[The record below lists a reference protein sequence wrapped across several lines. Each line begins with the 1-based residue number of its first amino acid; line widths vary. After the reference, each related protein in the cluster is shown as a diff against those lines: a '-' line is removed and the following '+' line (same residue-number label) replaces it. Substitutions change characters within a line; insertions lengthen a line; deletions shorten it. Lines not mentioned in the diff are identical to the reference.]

1 MRPVLLA
8 GHERALTQIKYNS
21 DGDLIFSTAKDQQI
35 CVWYAHNGER
45 LGTYHGHVGAI
56 WTVDVDPTST
66 MIASGSADNTMRL
79 WDIKTGK
86 NLKTWEFPTAV
97 KRVEFNEDGTK
108 LLGVTEKRMG
118 FLSNIIVFDINPDPE
133 AEQTDERALTIVCD
147 ESKATVAG
155 FSYLTK
161 YIIAGHEDGSVSQ
174 YDAKNGD
181 LIYNEPVHELNTPI
195 TDLQWSQDRTYF
207 ITASKDKS
215 AKLITAKDLE
225 VLKTYV
231 ADTPLTAPPS
241 RPRRTLSSLE
251 VAAMDVTRTSAR
263 QGKFEARF
271 YHKIFEDEV
280 GRVRGHFGPLNTVA
294 ADPTGKGYA
303 SGGEDGYTN
312 PNPKIREIMTE
323 IDRQNAEASKSK
335 KKGSRQ
341 GGASNERVRRTEA
354 EEDAELLQDE
364 KHGGSAETVFRES
377 PAFIQG
383 QMRDYQVAG
392 LNWLI
397 SLHENGISGILA
409 DEMGLGKT
417 LQTIAFLGYLRH
429 IMDIT
434 GPHIVIVPKSTLD
447 NWKREFEKWTPE
459 VNVLVL
465 QGAKE
470 ERNALINDRL
480 VNEDFDVCITSYEM
494 VLREKSH
501 LKKFAWEYIIIDEA
515 HRIKNEESSLAQ
527 VIRVFNSRNRL
538 LITGTPLQNNL
549 HELWALLNFLLPDV
563 FGDSEAFDQ
572 WFSGREQDQ
581 DTVVQQL
588 HRVLR
593 PFLLRRVKSDVEK
606 SLLPKKEVNVYLGM
620 SDMQVKW
627 YQKILE
633 KDIDAVNGANG
644 KRESKTRLLN
654 IVMQLRKCCNHPY
667 LFEGAEPGPPYT
679 TDEHLVFNAGKMVV
693 LDKLLARMRKQ
704 GSRVLIFSQMS
715 RLLDIL
721 EDYCVFREY
730 KYCRIDG
737 GTAHEDRIAAIDEY
751 NKPGSEKFIFL
762 LTTRAGGLGIN
773 LTTADIVVLY
783 DSDWNPQADLQAMD
797 RAHRIGQTKQV
808 VVYRFV
814 TDNAIEEKVLERA
827 AQKLR
832 LDQLVIQQGR
842 AQVAAKAAA
851 NKDELLS
858 MIQHGAEKVFQ
869 NKGAAGVLANK
880 GADLDDDDI
889 DKILASGESRTKELN
904 AKYEKLGID
913 DLQNFTSESAY
924 TWNGEDFKTNKKD
937 IGMNWIN
944 PAKRERKEQSYS
956 MDKYFRQTMYPPKEK
971 DTKPK
976 APRAPKQV
984 PVHDYQFYPPRL
996 RDLQDRETA
1005 YYRKEIGYKVPLT
1018 DGDDENLDEREA
1030 ERALDQ
1036 QEIDNATPLNEEE
1049 QEEKQCLSQ
1058 QGFGEWNR
1066 RDFQQFINASGR
1078 YGRNDYESIAEDID
1092 NKTATEVKQ
1101 YAKVFWQRY
1110 TEIADYNKYI
1120 KVIEDGEERMR
1131 KIEHQ
1136 RKLLRKK
1143 MSQYRVP
1150 LQQLKIN
1157 YSVSTTNKKVYTE
1170 EEDRFLLVLLDKYGI
1185 DSPGLYEKM
1194 RDEIAESPLFRF
1206 DWFFLS
1212 RTPVELSRRCTT
1224 LLTTIVKEFEDAGKS
1239 IFLRSIDNPSVS
1251 KQYTGHT
1258 AQTSV
1263 ARFSPSGFYVASGDV
1278 SGSVRV
1284 WDAVEAENTKGEYH
1298 IISGRINDIAWDGDS
1313 QRIIAVGDG
1322 KERFGHCITAD
1333 SGNSVGEIS
1342 GHSKVVNSVAVR
1354 QQRPLRAATVSDD
1367 SSICFLH
1374 GAPFKFNSKHAS
1386 THKGFLVTVGA
1397 DKRIQL
1403 YDGKTGEPTISIG
1416 EGEHTGS
1423 IFAVSW
1429 AKDGTK
1435 FVTASADQTVKLW
1448 DVEAGKATQT
1458 WKFGDGVS
1466 VGDQQVGV
1474 VYPHGRSD
1482 GLIISLNLNGDLI
1495 YLNEGSDKPSKVVQ
1509 GHNKSITALGASS
1522 DGKGQTLWSGS
1533 FDGRVCQWDVA
1544 SGAGSVV
1551 DGQAHTNQVT
1561 QFSAE
1566 AGQTYSVGWDDH
1578 LRIVDESA
1586 NTFAG
1591 ESVKLSA
1598 QPKGVAAT
1606 GGKLYVATIEGVDVY
1621 EKNKLVSE
1629 NRLGFTPGAVAAYG
1643 STVAVGSGNAV
1654 KIYTADGSGKLSET
1668 KSLDKSTV
1676 QISCLSYSKDGQY
1689 LAAGNQIG
1697 KIVAYKTT
1705 DWEVATDRWSAHT
1718 ARVTCISWN
1727 DAATH
1732 AVSGALD
1739 THVYVWSLAKPG
1751 SRVKALNA
1759 HKDGVNGVAWVEGGS
1774 KIASA
1779 GGDAAIKVWT
1789 VAGLQ

>member
-1 MRPVLLA
+1 MPPRSRAAAVDADASMSDAADNHPVEEMDVDETPDYSDSDTNPNTTASSVA
-8 GHERALTQIKYNS
+8 GEPVG
-21 DGDLIFSTAKDQQI
+21 DGRRKRSEANQLRRSIFGKKHD
-35 CVWYAHNGER
+35 R
-45 LGTYHGHVGAI
+45 LGE
-56 WTVDVDPTST
+56 S
-66 MIASGSADNTMRL
+66 
-79 WDIKTGK
+79 K
-86 NLKTWEFPTAV
+86 E
-97 KRVEFNEDGTK
+97 EDSIRRFRY
-108 LLGVTEKRMG
+108 LLG
-118 FLSNIIVFDINPDPE
+118 L
-133 AEQTDERALTIVCD
+133 
-147 ESKATVAG
+147 
-155 FSYLTK
+155 
-161 YIIAGHEDGSVSQ
+161 
-174 YDAKNGD
+174 
-181 LIYNEPVHELNTPI
+181 
-195 TDLQWSQDRTYF
+195 TDLFRHF
-207 ITASKDKS
+207 I
-215 AKLITAKDLE
+215 E
-225 VLKTYV
+225 
-231 ADTPLTAPPS
+231 
-241 RPRRTLSSLE
+241 
-251 VAAMDVTRTSAR
+251 
-263 QGKFEARF
+263 
-271 YHKIFEDEV
+271 
-280 GRVRGHFGPLNTVA
+280 
-294 ADPTGKGYA
+294 
-303 SGGEDGYTN
+303 TN

-323 IDRQNAEASKSK
+323 IDRQNAEAAKNK
-335 KKGSRQ
+335 KAGARQ
-341 GGASNERVRRTEA
+341 GGASNDRRRRTEA
-354 EEDAELLQDE
+354 EEDAELLRDE

-377 PAFIQG
+377 PAFVKG

-417 LQTIAFLGYLRH
+417 LQTISFLGYLRH

-447 NWKREFEKWTPE
+447 NWKREFERWTPE

-465 QGAKE
+465 QGAKD
-470 ERNALINDRL
+470 ERQALINDRL

-494 VLREKSH
+494 VLREKNH

-620 SDMQVKW
+620 SDMQIKW

-721 EDYCVFREY
+721 EDYCVFRQY

-869 NKGAAGVLANK
+869 SKNVTGSLASK

-889 DKILASGESRTKELN
+889 DQILASGESRTKELN

-956 MDKYFRQTMYPPKEK
+956 MDKYFRQAMYPPKEK

-984 PVHDYQFYPPRL
+984 PVHDYQFYPARL

-1005 YYRKEIGYKVPLT
+1005 YYRKEIGYKVPLS
-1018 DGDDENLDEREA
+1018 DGDDDNLDEREA

-1036 QEIDNATPLNEEE
+1036 QEIDNATPLTEEE
-1049 QEEKQCLSQ
+1049 QEEKQRLSQ

-1066 RDFQQFINASGR
+1066 RDFQQYINASGR
-1078 YGRNDYESIAEDID
+1078 YGRSDYESIAEDID
-1092 NKTATEVKQ
+1092 NKTAAEVKQ

-1170 EEDRFLLVLLDKYGI
+1170 EEDRFLLVLLDKLGI

-1224 LLTTIVKEFEDAGKS
+1224 LLTTIVKEFEDVH
-1239 IFLRSIDNPSVS
+1239 P
-1251 KQYTGHT
+1251 
-1258 AQTSV
+1258 
-1263 ARFSPSGFYVASGDV
+1263 
-1278 SGSVRV
+1278 
-1284 WDAVEAENTKGEYH
+1284 TKG
-1298 IISGRINDIAWDGDS
+1298 
-1313 QRIIAVGDG
+1313 
-1322 KERFGHCITAD
+1322 
-1333 SGNSVGEIS
+1333 
-1342 GHSKVVNSVAVR
+1342 
-1354 QQRPLRAATVSDD
+1354 
-1367 SSICFLH
+1367 
-1374 GAPFKFNSKHAS
+1374 
-1386 THKGFLVTVGA
+1386 
-1397 DKRIQL
+1397 
-1403 YDGKTGEPTISIG
+1403 
-1416 EGEHTGS
+1416 
-1423 IFAVSW
+1423 
-1429 AKDGTK
+1429 
-1435 FVTASADQTVKLW
+1435 
-1448 DVEAGKATQT
+1448 
-1458 WKFGDGVS
+1458 
-1466 VGDQQVGV
+1466 
-1474 VYPHGRSD
+1474 
-1482 GLIISLNLNGDLI
+1482 
-1495 YLNEGSDKPSKVVQ
+1495 
-1509 GHNKSITALGASS
+1509 
-1522 DGKGQTLWSGS
+1522 
-1533 FDGRVCQWDVA
+1533 
-1544 SGAGSVV
+1544 
-1551 DGQAHTNQVT
+1551 
-1561 QFSAE
+1561 
-1566 AGQTYSVGWDDH
+1566 
-1578 LRIVDESA
+1578 A
-1586 NTFAG
+1586 N
-1591 ESVKLSA
+1591 
-1598 QPKGVAAT
+1598 
-1606 GGKLYVATIEGVDVY
+1606 
-1621 EKNKLVSE
+1621 
-1629 NRLGFTPGAVAAYG
+1629 
-1643 STVAVGSGNAV
+1643 
-1654 KIYTADGSGKLSET
+1654 
-1668 KSLDKSTV
+1668 
-1676 QISCLSYSKDGQY
+1676 
-1689 LAAGNQIG
+1689 
-1697 KIVAYKTT
+1697 
-1705 DWEVATDRWSAHT
+1705 
-1718 ARVTCISWN
+1718 
-1727 DAATH
+1727 
-1732 AVSGALD
+1732 
-1739 THVYVWSLAKPG
+1739 
-1751 SRVKALNA
+1751 
-1759 HKDGVNGVAWVEGGS
+1759 GVNGKAKREAEDEENDEDSILGMAPAKKKNKNGVKNKALDNVKSEVGS
-1774 KIASA
+1774 KNTSAAPSRASS
-1779 GGDAAIKVWT
+1779 
-1789 VAGLQ
+1789 VASNKSTTNAKGKSKGKKK